1 MGLNARIRRTT
12 RDIKKLVGRGQSL
25 TRKINLT
32 GGDVNMQNK
41 GYFDELSKVNITLRE
56 LIIDLNKSRNRR
68 GRARHG
74 S

>member
-41 GYFDELSKVNITLRE
+41 GYFDELSK
-56 LIIDLNKSRNRR
+56 SRNRR